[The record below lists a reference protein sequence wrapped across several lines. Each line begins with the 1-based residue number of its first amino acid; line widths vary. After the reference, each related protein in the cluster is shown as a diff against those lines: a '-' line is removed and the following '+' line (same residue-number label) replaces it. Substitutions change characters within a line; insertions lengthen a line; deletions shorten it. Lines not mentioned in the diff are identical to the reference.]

1 MRKVIYLSAL
11 LFLFS
16 FTLRAQIAYQDA
28 LDLAALNPV
37 PDDSDRVLIPVAN
50 AVKAAEILK
59 KYTDKTT
66 YGEIQQEFS
75 TNPFLRLPKVNA
87 QSSSSITASAAKL
100 FSGVAGL
107 DVTTQA
113 EGIALFMISRAK
125 EELTIS
131 FFNRFKKCVE
141 ENPEIAV
148 LFPKT
153 ASTLE
158 HLLSYH
164 YPEMLPAL
172 QNAFYDDLNALPNHV
187 DDVLELPRY
196 RELLLY
202 FPEIRV
208 AIHSIRIIHQLEDGD
223 AHLYE
228 VIDQFAALSEWDD
241 RYASVSLKN
250 VGNSVRLG
258 NIISQSLLDNTRWVS
273 ISNILSLVENKVAFE
288 IYLGLIYQQVKN
300 EKITFVD
307 ANEKSI
313 PFTDIMKN
321 NRETLI
327 IFQMQLTE
335 FIQLADKVENIAV
348 DIKEKQQAHE
358 KLTNDDYYTYI
369 SAGIDVVEYSFG
381 LVKLFNAQFLADDYV
396 KIMRSGNDLYKNIFK
411 KEYSA
416 AVVNAVDI
424 FKGISGVV
432 EKDKNTRITND
443 LKKVNTSD
451 VAAIPDAD
459 VKKVVTAIQTSGKA
473 TDEDVEVLQANA
485 GIIEKLNSKGIIPQ
499 AVALIKNDIEK
510 LEKIIPEVSKYGL
523 FMSNVANAKTPDEV
537 KNAIEAA
544 VLPVGSSS
552 IKKNSQWNVSVQSYL
567 GAYWSNNAGGAIDRA
582 WNSKFGVVAPIGIS
596 ASYGFKKWGSAS
608 VFASLLDLGAI
619 VDYHLKYDS
628 VSAGGTKTVETSK
641 NYQIKLG
648 QIFSPGGYIV
658 YGFPFNL
665 PLSIGFGGQYGPGL
679 SKVQADGT
687 TVVDNPYWR
696 WSAFL
701 AVDIPL
707 FNIFNREGKKK

>member
-1 MRKVIYLSAL
+1 MKRNILYLSLAL
-11 LFLFS
+11 VLFILPGIV
-16 FTLRAQIAYQDA
+16 RAQIAYQDA
-28 LDLAALNPV
+28 WDLAALNPV
-37 PDDSDRVLIPVAN
+37 IDNGQVLFPIGAHK
-50 AVKAAEILK
+50 KAAEILK
-59 KYTDKTT
+59 KYTNKTT
-66 YGEIQQEFS
+66 YAEIQSEF
-75 TNPFLRLPKVNA
+75 TANPFIELAVDNS
-87 QSSSSITASAAKL
+87 QSSSTITAGAAKL
-100 FSGVAGL
+100 FAGAANL
-107 DVTTQA
+107 DITTQA

-153 ASTLE
+153 AGTLE

-172 QNAFYDDLNALPNHV
+172 QNAFYDDLNALPNHI

-196 RELLLY
+196 RELLLN
-202 FPEIRV
+202 FPEVRI
-208 AIHSIRIIHQLEDGD
+208 AIHSIRIVQQLESGD

-228 VIDQFAALSEWDD
+228 IIDQFAKLEEWDD
-241 RYASVSLKN
+241 AHASIHLKN
-250 VGNSVRLG
+250 AGNSVRLG
-258 NIISQSLLDNTRWVS
+258 NIISQSLLSNTRWVS
-273 ISNILSLVENKVAFE
+273 VSDILSLVQDKIAFE

-300 EKITFVD
+300 ENITFLN
-307 ANEKSI
+307 AAGNATS
-313 PFTDIMKN
+313 FTDVMKN
-321 NRETLI
+321 NQETLI

-335 FIQLADKVENIAV
+335 FIQLADKVENTAA
-348 DIKEKQQAHE
+348 DIRDKRTRNE
-358 KLTNDDYYTYI
+358 KLTNEDYYTYI
-369 SAGIDVVEYSFG
+369 SAGIDVIEYSFG
-381 LVKLFNAQFLADDYV
+381 LVKLFNEQFAADDYI
-396 KIMRSGNDLYKNIFK
+396 KMMRNGNDLYKNIVK

-416 AVVNAVDI
+416 AITNAVNI
-424 FKGISGVV
+424 FKIISDVV
-432 EKDKNTRITND
+432 GKDKE
-443 LKKVNTSD
+443 
-451 VAAIPDAD
+451 AAIKTDLAKLDPATISDAEIKAIVTD
-459 VKKVVTAIQTSGKA
+459 AKGASQLDDKKLKMLASKKSELRKLNV
-473 TDEDVEVLQANA
+473 N
-485 GIIEKLNSKGIIPQ
+485 GIISRAI
-499 AVALIKNDIEK
+499 ALINIDS
-510 LEKIIPEVSKYGL
+510 LQKIIPEISKYGL
-523 FMSNVANAKTPDEV
+523 FIANVANAKTPEEV
-537 KNAIEAA
+537 QQVIEAA

-552 IKKNSQWNVSVQSYL
+552 IKKNSQFNVSVQSYL
-567 GAYWSNNAGGAIDRA
+567 GAYWSSNAGGAIDRA
-582 WNSKFGVVAPIGIS
+582 WNSKFGVIAPIGIS

-608 VFASLLDLGAI
+608 VFATLLDLGAI

-628 VSAGGTKTVETSK
+628 VSTGGTKTVATSK

-658 YGFPFNL
+658 YGLPFNL

-679 SKVQADGT
+679 SKIEADGR